1 MKDRKYSTMGSRIR
15 IGSLSREMEKIPS
28 GFKAGG
34 DGLVL
39 QEKALFYGNKPVRI
53 LRFKTSK
60 PGEEKKTRKSLCFL
74 TSEIEN

>member
-15 IGSLSREMEKIPS
+15 IESLSREMEKIPS

-34 DGLVL
+34 DGIVL

-53 LRFKTSK
+53 SRFKTSK
-60 PGEEKKTRKSLCFL
+60 PGGEKNQERVCAF
-74 TSEIEN
+74 